1 MELSRRDAIA
11 ALSAAG
17 VAVGGGGAVLLATD
31 DRSDATVGTDDGTA
45 TTQSEPLGE
54 DVFRTLTAA
63 AEVLYPTEVS
73 GADEFVRR
81 FVRGR
86 ARDQPDH
93 ADGIADAAA
102 YLDEYA
108 RAWFDDEFAALSPET
123 RDQALRRMNVDT
135 IEPDPDGSDG
145 QRVRYFVV
153 NELLFALY
161 ASPTGGKL
169 VGIENP
175 QGHPGGIQ
183 SYRRGPDA

>member
-1 MELSRRDAIA
+1 MELSRRDALA

-31 DRSDATVGTDDGTA
+31 DESGDTTEESASSDSLDE
-45 TTQSEPLGE
+45 SEFE
-54 DVFRTLTAA
+54 TLAAA
-63 AEVLYPTEVS
+63 AEVLYPDEVS
-73 GADEFVRR
+73 GVGEFVRR

-86 ARDQPDH
+86 ARDRPDH
-93 ADGIADAAA
+93 AAGIADAAA

-108 RAWFDDEFAALSPET
+108 RAWFDDRFATLAPAT
-123 RDQALRRMNVDT
+123 REQALRRMNADT
-135 IEPDPDGSDG
+135 VEPDPDGSDT

-175 QGHPGGIQ
+175 QGHPGGTQ
-183 SYRRGPDA
+183 SYQRGPDA